1 MSEQQTAPGFGF
13 APDEI
18 DPAAPTRAARLK
30 WVVVVNADL
39 PAGQAVNAA
48 VCVAAATAPRVTGL
62 LGEDTDDAS
71 GTAHLG
77 LPWAGC
83 TILQA
88 GPDTLRAI
96 RGRTVADPRVLIADM
111 PTSAQHTRVY
121 TDFLDA
127 VRSATVDEMDYS
139 AISLI
144 GPRKIIDKVVGRLPL
159 MP

>member
-1 MSEQQTAPGFGF
+1 MLEQQTASPFGF
-13 APDEI
+13 APADI

-48 VCVAAATAPRVTGL
+48 VCVAAATAPRVSGL
-62 LGEDTDDAS
+62 LGDGTDDAS

-83 TILQA
+83 TILQTDPA
-88 GPDTLRAI
+88 TLRSI
-96 RGRTVADPRVLIADM
+96 RGRAVENPQLLVADM
-111 PTSAQHTRVY
+111 PSSAQHTRVY
-121 TDFLDA
+121 SDFLDV
-127 VRSATVDEMDYS
+127 VRAATVDELDYS

-144 GPRKIIDKVVGRLPL
+144 GPRKMIDKIVGRLPL